1 MDPTGPMSQGP
12 PGGSAGDTAP
22 PGSPAAD
29 AVDRALLREAVLLQ
43 VAQNRA
49 HATRLE
55 LMHTFHARRVAE
67 VAAREAGEPG
77 PWDDQP
83 GFFLLTPL
91 QSTKAE
97 LGPVLGLSEMFV
109 QLDLDLLDDLKRWLP
124 GVWERCLA
132 GRLDISRAV
141 ALREQLSQLAG
152 EDERGTYGELVEAW
166 LARHDGQDS
175 PLVTVPRARL
185 QRAAARIRRGLPQR
199 SPDTSFAAAFEK
211 RRVSLRS
218 TENGMA
224 ALTAMTAVHDAIS
237 ADHRLTLIAKRRRE
251 APGESRTLAQLR
263 ADTLVDLVLGRL
275 GVAASDGELDDG
287 CVEGSG
293 CAEHEGG
300 PDDASCVDPA
310 ASFDWATV
318 GAFARPVVNVTVSL
332 TTLIGLDEADAAIG
346 GIPVPADLARRIG
359 ADPDSVWHRMLTDPS
374 GGHVELSTDAYSPSG
389 QIWRWVV
396 SRDVTCVFPGCDRPA
411 ALVELDHRVPWPL
424 GRTWTWNLQPLCP
437 RHHKVKHSHG
447 FTVVREG
454 DGAYTWTS
462 RFGSVLRTP
471 PPEYPRGAWDDLV
484 RQLLGEPDPSTAG
497 PWTPEE
503 LGDPMSDPA
512 MEAAYREW
520 FITEVL
526 PTL

>member
-1 MDPTGPMSQGP
+1 MDPTDPVAQDP
-12 PGGSAGDTAP
+12 PGGDHCDAP

-29 AVDRALLREAVLLQ
+29 AADRALLREAVLLQ

-49 HATRLE
+49 HAARLE

-91 QSTKAE
+91 QATKAE
-97 LGPVLGLSEMFV
+97 LGPVLGISELFV
-109 QLDLDLLDDLKRWLP
+109 QLDLELLDDLKRWLP

-132 GRLDISRAV
+132 GRLDVSRAV
-141 ALREQLSQLAG
+141 AFREQLSRLAG
-152 EDERGTYGELVEAW
+152 DDERATYGEQVEAW
-166 LARHDGQDS
+166 LARQDDGGS
-175 PLVTVPRARL
+175 PLVTVPRAQL
-185 QRAAARIRRGLPQR
+185 QRAAARIRRRLPQA
-199 SPDTSFAAAFEK
+199 SPDTSFAAAFDK
-211 RRVSLRS
+211 RRVSLRPV
-218 TENGMA
+218 ENGMA
-224 ALTAMTAVHDAIS
+224 VLSTTSALPDAIA
-237 ADHRLTLIAKRRRE
+237 ADHRLTLIAKKRRE
-251 APGESRTLAQLR
+251 VPGESRTLAQLR
-263 ADTLVDLVLGRL
+263 ADTVLDLLLGRL
-275 GVAASDGELDDG
+275 GVTASDGELDDD
-287 CVEGSG
+287 CVAGSG

-300 PDDASCVDPA
+300 PEDAPCVDPA
-310 ASFDWATV
+310 TMFDWSTV

-332 TTLIGLDEADAAIG
+332 TTLIGLDDADGAIG
-346 GIPVPADLARRIG
+346 GIPIPAELARRIG
-359 ADPDSVWHRMLTDPS
+359 ADPDSVWHRMLIDPG
-374 GGHVELSTDAYSPSG
+374 GGHVELSTEAYSPTG

-396 SRDVTCVFPGCDRPA
+396 SRDVSCVFPGCDRPA

-447 FTVVREG
+447 FAVVREA
-454 DGAYTWTS
+454 DGSYLWTS

-471 PPEYPRGAWDDLV
+471 PPEYPTGTWDDLV
-484 RQLLGEPDPSTAG
+484 RQLLGDPDPSTAE
-497 PWTPEE
+497 PWSVVD
-503 LGDPMSDPA
+503 LDDPMSDPA

-520 FITEVL
+520 FEAEVL